1 MKLIDKEV
9 GLYGFR
15 AWRVGCFAVSK
26 YPGTQ
31 ATQWMLSL
39 VYCNRY
45 GWQEKTICT
54 WIRLVR
60 QD

>member
-1 MKLIDKEV
+1 MKLIHKEV
-9 GLYGFR
+9 GLYGWR

-26 YPGTQ
+26 SSGTH
-31 ATQWMLSL
+31 AAHWMFHL
-39 VYCNRY
+39 VYRNRY

-54 WIRLVR
+54 WNRLVR